1 MSSQWLN
8 LKSQSLLEH
17 FGLSR
22 EPFNIT
28 PDPGFLYLSPSH
40 QQALTRILYG
50 IDARKGFI
58 VLTGEVGTG
67 KTTLIH
73 TLVKELEKRE
83 NQSTLIFNTISQS
96 KEMLRDVCEDLGF
109 TAFQENRH
117 NIHTYLR
124 LLNQLLLECY
134 RKGKNVTLIVDEA
147 QNLSPR
153 VLESIRL
160 MSNFET
166 PEDKLLQIIIAGQPE
181 LAVRLNLPSLRQLK
195 QRVVLYYHLKPL
207 NFAECAEYIAKR
219 IEVAGG
225 NPSIFTSEALQSIY
239 SCSGGIPRVIN
250 ILCDNGML
258 AAYTLGEK
266 RVRSAVIRQVAED
279 FSLVSAAEEAG
290 RAKGGIFPRRS
301 VEAPPLKVEPPEER
315 AKAVEDEPMAAQADE
330 AAPASDDGAPDRLT
344 ALIERLQR
352 QKHLRISPEPSP
364 NGDHLNGEA
373 PAAAEFGD
381 EPSHALTERDSH
393 APNGAVE
400 AAVIVQTPLSVPG
413 FTEAPARYV
422 TRTAVDIETSRE
434 MNGEAAIERVETLRE
449 NFHRL
454 PAGEDD
460 SDILPIDFLEEMIG
474 SLTEAMGPMAQ
485 MVIWDQVSA
494 LGEQF
499 DAFPRARLGELVE
512 SASREI
518 LEEPLRLRFQ
528 QIMSA
533 AIKG

>member
-1 MSSQWLN
+1 LVQQSYLPRVIGGLLSSQWLN

-17 FGLSR
+17 FGVSR

-40 QQALTRILYG
+40 QQALARIVYG

-67 KTTLIH
+67 KTTLVH
-73 TLVKELEKRE
+73 TLIKELEKRE

-124 LLNQLLLECY
+124 LLNQLLLESY
-134 RKGKNVTLIVDEA
+134 RKGKNVTLIIDEA

-166 PEDKLLQIIIAGQPE
+166 PEEKLLQIVMAGQPE

-207 NFAECAEYIAKR
+207 NYAECAEYIAKR
-219 IEVAGG
+219 MEVAGG
-225 NPSIFTSEALQSIY
+225 SAAVFTSEALQTIHN
-239 SCSGGIPRVIN
+239 CSGGVPRLIN

-266 RVRSAVIRQVAED
+266 RVRSGIIRQVAEER
-279 FSLVSAAEEAG
+279 SLATAAEEAA
-290 RAKGGIFPRRS
+290 RARGTFPRRRAETPQPES
-301 VEAPPLKVEPPEER
+301 DQAEER
-315 AKAVEDEPMAAQADE
+315 AASAQEDAKEIAAEDRPPVDA
-330 AAPASDDGAPDRLT
+330 APDRLT

-352 QKHLRISPEPSP
+352 QKDLRISPEP
-364 NGDHLNGEA
+364 
-373 PAAAEFGD
+373 
-381 EPSHALTERDSH
+381 PS
-393 APNGAVE
+393 
-400 AAVIVQTPLSVPG
+400 
-413 FTEAPARYV
+413 
-422 TRTAVDIETSRE
+422 ETLPDR
-434 MNGEAAIERVETLRE
+434 MNGEAHDAPEALDDAAPVNGSHRANGHSETAVATEPRVAVADFPPAANGADHGREKAPRRVAI
-449 NFHRL
+449 
-454 PAGEDD
+454 DD
-460 SDILPIDFLEEMIG
+460 PDVLPIDFLEEMIG
-474 SLTEAMGPMAQ
+474 TLTQAMGPMAS
-485 MVIWDQVSA
+485 MVVWDQIAA
-494 LGEQF
+494 LGETF
-499 DAFPRARLGELVE
+499 DAFPKARLAELIE
-512 SASREI
+512 AAGREI
-518 LEEPLRLRFQ
+518 LEEPLRMRFQ
-528 QIMSA
+528 QVMSA
-533 AIKG
+533 GIKD

>member
-1 MSSQWLN
+1 VQHTNLPRVIGGLLSSQWLN

-40 QQALTRILYG
+40 QQALARIVYG

-67 KTTLIH
+67 KTTLVH
-73 TLVKELEKRE
+73 TLIKELEKRE

-96 KEMLRDVCEDLGF
+96 REMLRDVCEDLGF

-124 LLNQLLLECY
+124 LLNQLLLESY
-134 RKGKNVTLIVDEA
+134 RNGKNVTLIIDEA
-147 QNLSPR
+147 QTLSPR

-166 PEDKLLQIIIAGQPE
+166 PEDKLLQIVMAGQPE

-207 NFAECAEYIAKR
+207 NHAECAEYIGKR
-219 IEVAGG
+219 LEVAGG
-225 NPSIFTSEALQSIY
+225 SPAIFTSEALQMIHN
-239 SCSGGIPRVIN
+239 CSGGVPRLIN

-266 RVRSAVIRQVAED
+266 RVRSEIIRQVAED
-279 FSLVSAAEEAG
+279 RSLTTAAEEAA
-290 RAKGGIFPRRS
+290 RARGAFPRRR
-301 VEAPPLKVEPPEER
+301 VEAPPAASDEAEER
-315 AKAVEDEPMAAQADE
+315 AASAQEETKEISADE
-330 AAPASDDGAPDRLT
+330 HLPVDATPDRLT

-352 QKHLRISPEPSP
+352 QKHLRISPEPP
-364 NGDHLNGEA
+364 TD
-373 PAAAEFGD
+373 
-381 EPSHALTERDSH
+381 ALAD
-393 APNGAVE
+393 G
-400 AAVIVQTPLSVPG
+400 
-413 FTEAPARYV
+413 
-422 TRTAVDIETSRE
+422 
-434 MNGEAAIERVETLRE
+434 MNGEAHDAPEPLEEVAPANGSHRSNGHTEAAVAAEPRVASAADFPEAARSEDLGGEKIFRQLAI
-449 NFHRL
+449 
-454 PAGEDD
+454 DD
-460 SDILPIDFLEEMIG
+460 PDVLPIDFLEAMIG
-474 SLTEAMGPMAQ
+474 TLTEAMGPMAS
-485 MVIWDQVSA
+485 MVVWDQVAA
-494 LGEQF
+494 LGERF
-499 DAFPRARLGELVE
+499 DAFPKARLAELIE
-512 SASREI
+512 AASGEI
-518 LEEPLRLRFQ
+518 LEEPLRIRFQ

-533 AIKG
+533 GIKD